1 MVFNTNEAP
10 MKKTIL
16 LLFVISQFLFTIS
29 YASVSPNTLKE
40 SNGKA
45 VYTLDCT
52 GTGKDW
58 SDCYQEAETLCP
70 NGYSF
75 IKKSLGVVSTPVN
88 GRSII
93 APSKELVIE
102 CR

>member
-1 MVFNTNEAP
+1 

-29 YASVSPNTLKE
+29 YASVSPKALKE

-58 SDCYQEAETLCP
+58 SDCFQEADNLCP
-70 NGYSF
+70 AGYSY
-75 IKKSLGVVSTPVN
+75 IKKSLGVVSTQIN
-88 GRSII
+88 GRSYI